1 MQPTLRMAHLVVGAL
16 AVAAFLVTGLVMV
29 GHQPPLSSMDW
40 GDRLLFRSR
49 HIYLLMAALVNL
61 ALGVHYALPDSRY
74 RRAAAAA
81 GSLLAL
87 ASAPT
92 LFFAFFAEPMASR
105 PAGPLSALGLYALFG
120 GVLLYALA
128 SLRRVPRTSTP

>member
-1 MQPTLRMAHLVVGAL
+1 MQPTLRMSHLVVGAL
-16 AVAAFLVTGLVMV
+16 AVAAFLVTGLVMY

-40 GDRLLFRSR
+40 DDRLLFRSR
-49 HIYLLMAALVNL
+49 HIYLLAAALVNL
-61 ALGVHYALPDSRY
+61 ALGVHYALPDARL
-74 RRAAAAA
+74 RRAAAGA

-128 SLRRVPRTSTP
+128 SISRMPRTSTP